1 MSETRDIISIADI
14 KAIRIKC
21 QGENCTAEQLVT
33 PTRFYRG
40 ILQERCPECQ
50 RSRDSRL
57 TTVVSYVCEAI
68 QAIQKMESEGTPG
81 ENHQS
86 TIRFEVIPP
95 HTRDRRFSV
104 TQSHL
109 ELQ

>member
-14 KAIRIKC
+14 KAIRIQC

-33 PTRFYRG
+33 PTGFERG
-40 ILQERCPECQ
+40 SSQERCPECDA
-50 RSRDSRL
+50 RRFNGINAGPNELALCR
-57 TTVVSYVCEAI
+57 AI

-81 ENHQS
+81 ENYQS

-95 HTRDRRFSV
+95 HTRG
-104 TQSHL
+104 
-109 ELQ
+109 

>member
-14 KAIRIKC
+14 KAIRIQC

-50 RSRDSRL
+50 GSRDNRL
-57 TTVVSYVCEAI
+57 TSVFSYVCEAI
-68 QAIQKMESEGTPG
+68 QVIQK
-81 ENHQS
+81 ENYQS
-86 TIRFEVIPP
+86 TIRFEVVPP
-95 HTRDRRFSV
+95 HTRG
-104 TQSHL
+104 
-109 ELQ
+109 

>member
-14 KAIRIKC
+14 KAIRIQC

-33 PTRFYRG
+33 LTGFQRG

-50 RSRDSRL
+50 GSRDNGL
-57 TTVVSYVCEAI
+57 TSVFSYVCEAI

-81 ENHQS
+81 ENYQS
-86 TIRFEVIPP
+86 TIRFEVIPR
-95 HTRDRRFSV
+95 TRGDRPPP
-104 TQSHL
+104 
-109 ELQ
+109 

>member
-33 PTRFYRG
+33 PTRFDRG
-40 ILQERCPECQ
+40 ILQERCPECGAV
-50 RSRDSRL
+50 RNNGLNGGASEL
-57 TTVVSYVCEAI
+57 ALCEAI
-68 QAIQKMESEGTPG
+68 RAIRAIQNMESKGTPG
-81 ENHQS
+81 ENCQS

-95 HTRDRRFSV
+95 HTGG
-104 TQSHL
+104 
-109 ELQ
+109 

>member
-33 PTRFYRG
+33 PTGFHRG
-40 ILQERCPECQ
+40 ILQERCPECDA
-50 RSRDSRL
+50 SRDNGL
-57 TTVVSYVCEAI
+57 NAGSYELALCQAI

-95 HTRDRRFSV
+95 HTRG
-104 TQSHL
+104 
-109 ELQ
+109 

>member
-33 PTRFYRG
+33 PTGFERG
-40 ILQERCPECQ
+40 SPQERCPECEA
-50 RSRDSRL
+50 RRDNGLNAGAYELSLCR
-57 TTVVSYVCEAI
+57 AI
-68 QAIQKMESEGTPG
+68 QAIQKMESGGTPG
-81 ENHQS
+81 ENYQS

-95 HTRDRRFSV
+95 HTRG
-104 TQSHL
+104 
-109 ELQ
+109 

>member
-40 ILQERCPECQ
+40 SLQERCPECDAV
-50 RSRDSRL
+50 RNNGLNESAYELALCD
-57 TTVVSYVCEAI
+57 AI
-68 QAIQKMESEGTPG
+68 RAIQKMESKGTPG
-81 ENHQS
+81 ENCQS
-86 TIRFEVIPP
+86 TIRFEVVPP
-95 HTRDRRFSV
+95 HTRG
-104 TQSHL
+104 
-109 ELQ
+109 